1 MKIGHLRFKVR
12 ELEPAVAFYTEALG
26 MTVNERVG
34 EEYVF
39 LSCSGAHHEIALM
52 KAGTADPSLASGD
65 VGFDHLAFELPD
77 KRSFAEAYFRISK
90 AGIPVAPVDN
100 GISWAMYLADPD
112 GNRIE
117 LFCDNRTES
126 GGRALWRGN
135 SDNLDVEVI
144 RSALGA

>member
-34 EEYVF
+34 DEYAF
-39 LSCSGAHHEIALM
+39 LGCSGAHHEIALM
-52 KAGTADPSLASGD
+52 KSGTTDSPRASGD

-77 KRSFAEAYFRISK
+77 KRSYAEAYFRLSK
-90 AGIPVAPVDN
+90 AGIRVEPVDN
-100 GISWAMYLADPD
+100 GISWAMYFADPD

-135 SDNLDVEVI
+135 SDDLDVEVI
-144 RSALGA
+144 RSALEA

>member
-77 KRSFAEAYFRISK
+77 KRSYAEAYFRLSK
-90 AGIPVAPVDN
+90 AGIRVEPVDN
-100 GISWAMYLADPD
+100 GITGPVPADPD

-135 SDNLDVEVI
+135 SDDLDVEVI
-144 RSALGA
+144 RSALEA